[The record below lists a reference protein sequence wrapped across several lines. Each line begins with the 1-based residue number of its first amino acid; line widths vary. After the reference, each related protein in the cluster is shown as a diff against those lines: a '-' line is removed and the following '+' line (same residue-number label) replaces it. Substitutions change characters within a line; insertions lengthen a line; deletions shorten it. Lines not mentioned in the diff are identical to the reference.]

1 MKILAFAASNS
12 KKSINKQLIHY
23 TTGLLDNHDVELLDI
38 NDYAMPI
45 YGEDLE
51 AECGIPAA
59 AQQFLNKIAAADAL
73 IISYAEHNGGY
84 TVAYKNLF
92 DWASRINQKV
102 YQGKPIVMLSTS
114 PGAAGAANVLN
125 MAVSSA
131 HYFDGRIIAH
141 CSLPSFYDNF
151 DQDKGSIINTE
162 LHEKFNA
169 ALEMLEEE
177 FNLAKSA

>member
-12 KKSINKQLIHY
+12 KQSINKQLLQY
-23 TTGLLDNHDVELLDI
+23 ATTLLSDVEIELLDI

-59 AQQFLNKIAAADAL
+59 AQQFLDKIASADAL

-84 TVAYKNLF
+84 AVAYKNLF
-92 DWASRINQKV
+92 DWTTRINQKV

-114 PGAAGAANVLN
+114 PGGAGASNVLN
-125 MAVSSA
+125 MAVTSA
-131 HYFDGRIIAH
+131 EYFDGRVVSH
-141 CSLPSFYDNF
+141 FSLPSFYDNF
-151 DQDKGSIINTE
+151 DQEQGLITNLPLRQQYETALARVTE
-162 LHEKFNA
+162 TSN
-169 ALEMLEEE
+169 M
-177 FNLAKSA
+177 AKSA